1 MKDLYTKQL
10 RCATCAGENFESN
23 DDKSYVKCTCC
34 GREYF
39 GGYDELLEYNQDV
52 QEEVLNEAKA
62 DIREYVQKSLRDAL
76 KGCKNIKLK

>member
-1 MKDLYTKQL
+1 MKTEYCGKL
-10 RCATCAGENFESN
+10 RCNTCAGEDFEFN
-23 DDKSYVKCTCC
+23 EDRTYVKCTRC

-52 QEEVLNEAKA
+52 KDDVMNEMKEDTEEYIK
-62 DIREYVQKSLRDAL
+62 KSLQDAL

>member
-1 MKDLYTKQL
+1 MKDLYTMLL

-34 GREYF
+34 GRKYL

-52 QEEVLNEAKA
+52 KDEVLNEAKA
-62 DIREYVQKSLRDAL
+62 DARDYIQKSLRDAL